1 MPPRSGYSGRA
12 GRRRISGIVVGVVD
26 MKTQSRKRVGILGA
40 TGLVGQ
46 RVIHML
52 RDHPQFEVTALA
64 ASDRSEGKTFVEAC
78 NWKLPFDMPDAVKG
92 ITLGP
97 CAPPLDCDLVIASL
111 PSDKAIESEAA
122 FAAAGYP
129 VISNSSAYRM
139 HPDVPLVVPEI
150 NPDHLDLIPVQKRL
164 RGYDRGYMVTNPN
177 CTTIALVLALAPL
190 DRAFGLEA
198 VMVTSMQAVTGA
210 GYPGVASIDIID
222 NVMPYIGGEEEKVE
236 TEPQK
241 ILGRLA
247 GEVIEDAPFKVSA
260 QCNRVPVQDG
270 HLESVRVKL
279 RREASPEEVVD
290 ALQSFKGSPQELRLH
305 SAPERPVVVRFE
317 KDRPQ
322 PRLDRDAENGMA
334 TVVGRIARD
343 TVFDYKLTLIG
354 HNTIRGAA
362 GAALLNAELLLARNL
377 I

>member
-1 MPPRSGYSGRA
+1 MRGEA
-12 GRRRISGIVVGVVD
+12 
-26 MKTQSRKRVGILGA
+26 KKRVGILGA

-46 RVIHML
+46 RLIHML
-52 RDHPQFEVTALA
+52 KGHPDFEVSALA
-64 ASDRSEGKTFVEAC
+64 ASDRSEGKTYGEAC
-78 NWKLPFDMPDAVKG
+78 NWRLPFELPAEVAAMKVH
-92 ITLGP
+92 P

-111 PSDKAIESEAA
+111 PSDRAVEAEAA

-139 HPDVPLVVPEI
+139 HADVPLVVPEI
-150 NPDHLDLIPVQKRL
+150 NPDHLDLIPVQQRL
-164 RGYDRGYMVTNPN
+164 RGYTRGYMVTNPN

-190 DRAFGLEA
+190 ERAFGLEA
-198 VMVTSMQAVTGA
+198 VMVTSMQAVSGA
-210 GYPGVASIDIID
+210 GYPGVASIDVID
-222 NVMPYIGGEEEKVE
+222 NVIPHIGGEEEKVE

-241 ILGRLA
+241 ILGRIA
-247 GEVIEDAPFKVSA
+247 GERIEDAAFKVSA

-279 RREASPEEVVD
+279 KRDASREEVIE
-290 ALQSFKGSPQELRLH
+290 ALASFRGLPQELKLPT
-305 SAPERPVVVRFE
+305 APARPVIVREE

-322 PRLDRDAENGMA
+322 PRLDRDAEGGMA

-343 TVFDYKLTLIG
+343 TIFDYKLTLIG
-354 HNTIRGAA
+354 HNTVRGAA

-377 I
+377 L